1 MTINEA
7 VTAVMDRMR
16 VDFPWEVILD
26 ADEPMVIVKVPME
39 DHKAINDKKT
49 GPILRLARAIA
60 DEHGFT
66 ITGGRAVHKGNIRG
80 FGLLI
85 GVG

>member
-7 VTAVMDRMR
+7 LAAVAERMR

-39 DHKAINDKKT
+39 DHKAIPDKKT
-49 GPILRLARAIA
+49 GPILKLARAIA